1 MSEIPSEKSERGI
14 AVSALR
20 EASVLV
26 RKVAEPRPI
35 GDSVKAAIN
44 RASRRL
50 GFHVSRTKDIWYE
63 NARRIHAEEI
73 DALRREARIQRDETV
88 ARAEAVIAVARLV
101 ALRESLAATD
111 SDFHRETVAALDAA
125 LRRMGCDVGAVAI
138 RKG

>member
-1 MSEIPSEKSERGI
+1 MSEIRSEKSERGVV
-14 AVSALR
+14 VSALR
-20 EASVLV
+20 EASFLV

-44 RASRRL
+44 RAARRL
-50 GFHVSRTKDIWYE
+50 GFHFSRTKDIWYE

-73 DALRREARIQRDETV
+73 DALRREARTQREETV
-88 ARAEAVIAVARLV
+88 ARAEAIIAVERLV
-101 ALRESLAATD
+101 ALRETLAATD